1 MSSDISKMR
10 NIGISAHIDSGKT
23 TLSERILFYCD
34 RIHTIHEVRGK
45 DGVGAVMDN
54 MELERE
60 RGITIQ
66 SASTQVTW
74 KDHTINVIDTPG
86 HVDFT
91 IEVER
96 SLRVLDGA
104 ILVLCSVAGVQ
115 SQSITVDRQLKR
127 YHVPRIA
134 FVNKCD
140 RTGANP
146 LKVRMQLREKLGL
159 NAYMMQLPIG
169 LEDKLEGVVDLVT
182 MKALYFEGD
191 SGTELRVAEIPAH
204 LLDDAKKYRE
214 EMIDAAS
221 MFSDE
226 LAEAFLEGAETEE
239 MIRAAVRVGT
249 LQEAFV
255 PVFLGSAYK
264 NKGIQ
269 PLLDA
274 VTYYLPN
281 PTEITNKAL
290 DLDKNEEP
298 VVLSTNPDDPVVSLG
313 FKLEDGKYGQLTYVR
328 IYQGTLKKGGELYNT
343 RSRKKFKVG
352 RLVRMNSAEMED
364 ISEGGPGDIVALF
377 GIECASG
384 DTFCGGDL
392 NYAMSSMFVPDPVI
406 SLSVTPKDKK
416 SADQMGK
423 ALNRFTKE
431 DPTFRTYVDPE
442 SNETIIQGMGE
453 LHLDVYIERM
463 RREYKCDVETGM
475 PQVAYREAISQRAD
489 FNYTHKKQTGGS
501 GQFGRVAG
509 FIEPVS
515 EQDYEFVDQIKGGAI
530 PSEFIPSCDKGFK
543 AAIKKGTLI
552 GFPIVGVRVTINDGQ
567 THPVDSSDMAFQAAA
582 IGAFREAYKKANPI
596 VLEPIMKVSI
606 EGPQEFQG
614 NIFGLINQRRGIIL
628 SSTEDEQFTRVDA
641 EVPLS
646 EMFGFSTILRS
657 STQGKAEYSMEFA
670 KYGKAPQSVTEAL
683 IKAYEEKRKAEQ
695 QK

>member
-1 MSSDISKMR
+1 MAIDISKMR

-23 TLSERILFYCD
+23 TLSERILFYCNK
-34 RIHTIHEVRGK
+34 IHAIHEVRGK

-66 SASTQVTW
+66 SASTQVQW
-74 KDHTINVIDTPG
+74 KDYTINVIDTPG

-104 ILVLCSVAGVQ
+104 ILVLCSVGGVQ

-182 MKALYFEGD
+182 MKAVYFEGE
-191 SGTELRVAEIPAH
+191 SGTEIRVAEIPAH
-204 LLDDAKKYRE
+204 LQADAKKYRE
-214 EMIDAAS
+214 ELVDAAS
-221 MFSDE
+221 MFSDD

-239 MIRAAVRVGT
+239 MIHAAVRKGT
-249 LQEAFV
+249 LAEQFV

-269 PLLDA
+269 PMLDG
-274 VTYYLPN
+274 VTRYLPD
-281 PTEITNKAL
+281 PTEVKNIAL
-290 DLDKNEEP
+290 DLDKNEEQ
-298 VVLSTNPDDPVVSLG
+298 VVLSCSENAPTVALG

-328 IYQGTLKKGGELYNT
+328 IYQGMIKKGDELYNT
-343 RSRKKFKVG
+343 RARRKFKVG
-352 RLVRMNSAEMED
+352 RLVRMNSSTMED
-364 ISEGGPGDIVALF
+364 INEGVPGDIVALF

-384 DTFCGGDL
+384 DTFCGGGL
-392 NYAMSSMFVPDPVI
+392 NYAMSSMFVPNPVI
-406 SLSVTPKDKK
+406 DLAIMPKDKK
-416 SADQMGK
+416 ASDQMAK

-431 DPTFRTYVDPE
+431 DPTFHCYVDPE
-442 SNETIIQGMGE
+442 SNQTIIQGMGE
-453 LHLDVYIERM
+453 LHLEVYVERM
-463 RREYKCDVETGM
+463 KREYNCEVETGK
-475 PQVAYREAISQRAD
+475 PQVAFREAITQRAD

-501 GQFGRVAG
+501 GQYGRVAG
-509 FIEPVS
+509 FLEPIE
-515 EQDYEFVDQIKGGAI
+515 EKDYEFVDAIKGGAI
-530 PSEFIPSCDKGFK
+530 PNEYIPSCDKGFK
-543 AAIKKGTLI
+543 ESMKKGALI
-552 GFPIVGVRVTINDGQ
+552 GFPIVGVRATINDGQ
-567 THPVDSSDMAFQAAA
+567 FHPVDSSDIAFQIAA
-582 IGAFREAYKKANPI
+582 IGGFREAYLKAKPVI
-596 VLEPIMKVSI
+596 LEPIMKVSI

-628 SSTEDEQFTRVDA
+628 SSTEDDAFTRVDA

-670 KYGKAPQSVTEAL
+670 KYGKVPNSVAEELVKEYEA
-683 IKAYEEKRKAEQ
+683 KRKAEH
-695 QK
+695 K

>member
-1 MSSDISKMR
+1 MAFDISKMR

-23 TLSERILFYCD
+23 TLSERILFYCNK
-34 RIHTIHEVRGK
+34 IHAIHEVRGK
-45 DGVGAVMDN
+45 DGVGAVMDG

-66 SASTQVTW
+66 SASTQVNW
-74 KDHTINVIDTPG
+74 KDYTINVIDTPG

-104 ILVLCSVAGVQ
+104 ILVLCSVGGVQ

-182 MKALYFEGD
+182 MKAVYFEGD
-191 SGTELRVAEIPAH
+191 AGTEIRYAEIPAH
-204 LLDDAKKYRE
+204 LQADAKKYRDE
-214 EMIDAAS
+214 LLDAAS
-221 MFSDE
+221 MFSDD
-226 LAEAFLEGAETEE
+226 LAEAYLEGAETEE
-239 MIRAAVRVGT
+239 MINAAIRKGT
-249 LQEAFV
+249 LAEQFV

-269 PLLDA
+269 CMLDG
-274 VTYYLPN
+274 VTKFLPD
-281 PTEITNKAL
+281 PTEVKNIAL
-290 DLDKNEEP
+290 DLDKNEEQVELTCDEKAP
-298 VVLSTNPDDPVVSLG
+298 TVALG

-328 IYQGTLKKGGELYNT
+328 IYQGAIKKGDELYNT
-343 RSRKKFKVG
+343 RAHKRFKVG
-352 RLVRMNSAEMED
+352 RLVRMHSSEMID
-364 ISEGGPGDIVALF
+364 INEGVPGDIVALF

-384 DTFCGGDL
+384 DTFCGGGL
-392 NYAMSSMFVPDPVI
+392 NYAMSSMFVPAPVI
-406 SLSVTPKDKK
+406 DLSITPKDKK
-416 SADQMGK
+416 SSDQMAK

-431 DPTFRTYVDPE
+431 DPTFHCFVDPE
-442 SNETIIQGMGE
+442 SNQTIIQGMGE
-453 LHLDVYIERM
+453 LHLEVYVERM
-463 RREYKCDVETGM
+463 KREYNCEVETGK
-475 PQVAYREAISQRAD
+475 PQVAYREAITQRAD

-501 GQFGRVAG
+501 GQYGRVAG
-509 FIEPVS
+509 FIEPI
-515 EQDYEFVDQIKGGAI
+515 EADYEFVDAIKGGAI
-530 PSEFIPSCDKGFK
+530 PNEYIPSCDKGFK
-543 AAIKKGTLI
+543 ESLKKGALI
-552 GFPIVGVRVTINDGQ
+552 GFPIVGVRATINDGQ
-567 THPVDSSDMAFQAAA
+567 FHPVDSSDIAFQIAA
-582 IGAFREAYKKANPI
+582 IGGFREAYLKAKPAI
-596 VLEPIMKVSI
+596 LEPIMKVSI

-628 SSTEDEQFTRVDA
+628 SSTEDDNFTRVDA

-670 KYGKAPQSVTEAL
+670 KYGKVPNSVAETL
-683 IKAYEEKRKAEQ
+683 IKEYEAKRKAEQ
-695 QK
+695 K

>member
-1 MSSDISKMR
+1 MSNDISKMR

-66 SASTQVTW
+66 SASTQVQW

-104 ILVLCSVAGVQ
+104 ILVLCSVGGVQ

-134 FVNKCD
+134 FINKCD

-182 MKALYFEGD
+182 MKAIYFEGD
-191 SGTELRVAEIPAH
+191 SGTEIRIAEIPAH
-204 LLDDAKKYRE
+204 LTDEAQKYRE
-214 EMIDAAS
+214 EMLDAAS

-226 LAEAFLEGAETEE
+226 LAEAYLEGAETEE
-239 MIRAAVRVGT
+239 MIRDAVRKGT
-249 LQEAFV
+249 LAEQFV

-264 NKGIQ
+264 NRGIQ

-281 PTEITNKAL
+281 PAEVTNKAL
-290 DLDKNEEP
+290 NLDKNEDP
-298 VVLSTNPDDPVVSLG
+298 VVLGTDPDAPVVSLG

-377 GIECASG
+377 GIDCASG

-416 SADQMGK
+416 SADQMAK

-431 DPTFRTYVDPE
+431 DPTFRSFVDPE

-463 RREYKCDVETGM
+463 RREYKCEVDTGM
-475 PQVAYREAISQRAD
+475 PQVAYREAISQRAE

-509 FIEPVS
+509 FIEPCS

-543 AAIKKGTLI
+543 AAVKKGTLI

-582 IGAFREAYKKANPI
+582 IGAFREAYKKASPI

-670 KYGKAPQSVTEAL
+670 KYGKAPQGITETL
-683 IKAYEEKRKAEQ
+683 IKDYEEKRKAEQ
-695 QK
+695 K

>member
-74 KDHTINVIDTPG
+74 KDHIINVIDTPG

-169 LEDKLEGVVDLVT
+169 LEDKLEGVIDLVT

-214 EMIDAAS
+214 EMVDAAS

-226 LAEAFLEGAETEE
+226 LAEAYLEGAETEE
-239 MIRAAVRVGT
+239 MIRAAVRAGT
-249 LQEAFV
+249 LKEAFV

-281 PTEITNKAL
+281 PAEITNKAL
-290 DLDKNEEP
+290 NLDKNEEP

-343 RSRKKFKVG
+343 RSHKKFKVG

-392 NYAMSSMFVPDPVI
+392 NYAMSSMYVPDPVI
-406 SLSVTPKDKK
+406 SLSITPKDKK

-431 DPTFRTYVDPE
+431 DPTFHTYVDPE
-442 SNETIIQGMGE
+442 SNETVIQGMGE

-463 RREYKCDVETGM
+463 RREYKCEVDTGM

-509 FIEPVS
+509 FIEPTS

-543 AAIKKGTLI
+543 AAVKKGTLI
-552 GFPIVGVRVTINDGQ
+552 GFPIVGVRITINDGQ

-670 KYGKAPQSVTEAL
+670 KYGKAPQSVTETL

>member
-66 SASTQVTW
+66 SASTQVKW
-74 KDHTINVIDTPG
+74 KDYTVNVIDTPG

-104 ILVLCSVAGVQ
+104 ILVLCSVGGVQ

-182 MKALYFEGD
+182 MKALYFEGE
-191 SGTELRVAEIPAH
+191 SGTEIRVAEIPAH

-214 EMIDAAS
+214 EMLDAAS

-226 LAEAFLEGAETEE
+226 LAEAYLEGAETEE

-249 LQEAFV
+249 LKEEFV

-274 VTYYLPN
+274 VTYYLPD

-298 VVLSTNPDDPVVSLG
+298 VILSTNPDDPVVSLG

-328 IYQGTLKKGGELYNT
+328 IYQGTLKKGAELYNT
-343 RSRKKFKVG
+343 RARKKFKVG

-364 ISEGGPGDIVALF
+364 ITEGGPGDIVALF

-442 SNETIIQGMGE
+442 SNETVIQGMGE

-463 RREYKCDVETGM
+463 RREYKCEVETGM

-509 FIEPVS
+509 FIEPIS

-530 PSEFIPSCDKGFK
+530 PAEFIPSCDKGFK
-543 AAIKKGTLI
+543 AAVKKGTLI
-552 GFPIVGVRVTINDGQ
+552 GFPIVGVRITINDGQ

-628 SSTEDEQFTRVDA
+628 ASTEDDQFTRVDA

-670 KYGKAPQSVTEAL
+670 KYGKAPQSITESL

-695 QK
+695 K